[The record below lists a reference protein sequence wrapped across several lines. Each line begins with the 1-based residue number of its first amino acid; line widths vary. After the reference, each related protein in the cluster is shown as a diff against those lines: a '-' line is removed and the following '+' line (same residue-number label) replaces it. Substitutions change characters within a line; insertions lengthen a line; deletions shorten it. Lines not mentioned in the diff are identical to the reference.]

1 MTFLSNINSAMQR
14 NVLITGATGFIGKRI
29 LKSLMENGDTV
40 FVLTRKKSIDKLKPL
55 LKSLEERKKS
65 RVNIIYGDIRNE
77 NVVSNKKVL
86 EKIRNEITD
95 IYHLAA
101 VYDLGVDKQ
110 TARETNVNG
119 TKNIMNLA
127 RSIKNL
133 HAFNHTSTIAV
144 AGDFNGVFYEYNFD
158 DEQKFSN
165 WYAWSKFESER
176 HVRNN
181 FGYIP
186 IRIFRP
192 GAVIG
197 DSKTGEMDKIDG
209 PYYIILL
216 LTLGIHF
223 ITPVSNQNTIPI
235 VPVDFV
241 VNAMNYLSRKPDT
254 INKTFC
260 LTDPNPPTY
269 SDFID
274 IVCEKLETFKPIKK
288 MNLKPILPVLEYPIK
303 SKIVKAISRLIN
315 VPVEGLAYAFLDT
328 QYDTKNT
335 LKFLAGSG
343 IKCPQF
349 VNYSDK
355 IVEYF
360 VNELIVTKP
369 FANCVWKRGKK
380 LRILLRKVID

>member
-1 MTFLSNINSAMQR
+1 MQR
-14 NVLITGATGFIGKRI
+14 NVLITGATGFIGKR
-29 LKSLMENGDTV
+29 LVNLLLDSGDNL
-40 FVLTRKKSIDKLKPL
+40 FILTRKKSIGKLEPF
-55 LKSLEERKKS
+55 LKSIEPQKRA
-65 RVNIIYGDIRNE
+65 RINIIYGDIRNE
-77 NVVSNKKVL
+77 NIITGKKDL
-86 EKIRNEITD
+86 EKLRNEITD

-101 VYDLGVDKQ
+101 VYDLGVDRE
-110 TARETNVNG
+110 TARETNING
-119 TKNIMNLA
+119 TKNILYLA

-133 HAFNHTSTIAV
+133 NAFNHTSTIAV
-144 AGDFNGVFYEYNFD
+144 AGDFSGTFYEYNFD
-158 DEQKFSN
+158 EGQKFSN
-165 WYAWSKFESER
+165 WYAWSKFESEKQ
-176 HVRNN
+176 VRNN

-197 DSKTGEMDKIDG
+197 DSRTGEMDKIDG

-223 ITPVSNQNTIPI
+223 ITPVSDESHIPI

-241 VNAMNYLSRKPDT
+241 VNAMNYLSRKPET

-288 MNLKPILPVLEYPIK
+288 MDLKPIIPVLEYPMK
-303 SKIVKAISRLIN
+303 SKIVKAISRLIK
-315 VPVEGLAYAFLDT
+315 VPVEGLTYAFLDT
-328 QYDTKNT
+328 KYDTMNT
-335 LKFLAGSG
+335 FKFLAGSG

-349 VNYSDK
+349 ADYSDK

-360 VNELIVTKP
+360 VNKLIVTKP
-369 FANCVWKRGKK
+369 FANWVWKRGKK
-380 LRILLRKVID
+380 LRTLLRKVID

>member
-1 MTFLSNINSAMQR
+1 MER

-29 LKSLMENGDTV
+29 LKSLLVNSDTV
-40 FVLTRKKSIDKLKPL
+40 FILIRKRSVNKLKLFLKSI
-55 LKSLEERKKS
+55 EEEKRA
-65 RVNIIYGDIRNE
+65 RVNIINGDIRNE
-77 NVVSNKKVL
+77 NIVTNKRVL
-86 EKIRNEITD
+86 ERLRNEITD

-101 VYDLGVDKQ
+101 VYDLGVDKE
-110 TARETNVNG
+110 TAKTINING
-119 TKNIMNLA
+119 TKNILTLA
-127 RSIKNL
+127 RSIKKLN
-133 HAFNHTSTIAV
+133 AFNHTSTIAV

-158 DEQKFSN
+158 EGQKFSN
-165 WYAWSKFESER
+165 WYAWSKFEAEK

-197 DSKTGEMDKIDG
+197 DSRTGEMDKIDG

-216 LTLGIHF
+216 LTLGLHF
-223 ITPVSNQNTIPI
+223 FTPLSNENIIPI

-241 VNAMNYLSRKPDT
+241 VNAMNYLSRRTDT

-269 SDFID
+269 SEFID
-274 IVCEKLETFKPIKK
+274 IVCDKLKTFKPIKK
-288 MNLKPILPVLEYPIK
+288 MNMKPILPVLEYPLK
-303 SKIVKAISRLIN
+303 SKIVKTISRLIN
-315 VPVEGLAYAFLDT
+315 IPVEGLTYAFLDT

-335 LKFLAGSG
+335 SKFLLGSE

-349 VNYSDK
+349 IDYSDK
-355 IVEYF
+355 IVGYF
-360 VNELIVTKP
+360 VNELLATKP
-369 FANCVWKRGKK
+369 FANWFWKRGRK
-380 LRILLRKVID
+380 LRALLRNSVFFK

>member
-1 MTFLSNINSAMQR
+1 MQR
-14 NVLITGATGFIGKRI
+14 NVLITGATGFIGKR
-29 LKSLMENGDTV
+29 LLNLLLDSGDNV
-40 FVLTRKKSIDKLKPL
+40 FILTRKKSVTKLKPIL
-55 LKSLEERKKS
+55 NSLKKDKKS
-65 RVNIIYGDIRNE
+65 RVNIVYGDVRNE
-77 NVVSNKKVL
+77 NVASDKKEL
-86 EKIRNEITD
+86 EKIRSEITD

-101 VYDLGVDKQ
+101 IYDLGVDKHS
-110 TARETNVNG
+110 AKETNIDG
-119 TKNIMNLA
+119 TKNILKLA

-133 HAFNHTSTIAV
+133 NAFNHTSTIAV
-144 AGDFNGVFYEYNFD
+144 AGDFSGTFYEYNFD
-158 DEQKFSN
+158 EGQKFSN

-197 DSKTGEMDKIDG
+197 DSRTGEMDKIDG

-223 ITPVSNQNTIPI
+223 ITPVSDESPIPI

-241 VNAMNYLSRKPDT
+241 ANAMNYLSRKPDT

-274 IVCEKLETFKPIKK
+274 IVCEKLETFKPVKK
-288 MNLKPILPVLEYPIK
+288 LNLKPILPVLEYPIK
-303 SKIVKAISRLIN
+303 SKIVKTISRLIN
-315 VPVEGLAYAFLDT
+315 VPIEGLTYAFLDIK
-328 QYDTKNT
+328 YDTMNT
-335 LKFLAGSG
+335 IKFLSGSG

-349 VNYSDK
+349 ADYSDK

-360 VNELIVTKP
+360 VNKLIVTKP
-369 FANCVWKRGKK
+369 FANWVWKRGKK
-380 LRILLRKVID
+380 LRTLLRKVID